1 MRIIAYDLK
10 KPDAAGFVYREVK
23 KMGVAVQVL
32 INNAGFNE
40 CGSFL
45 ETNAQKELDMMW
57 LHMVFVTQM
66 MKLFLPSMVENTL
79 LFKWFVMSPD
89 KVAEIGYKAMMK
101 GKPRVIVGLYNKL
114 LVFSS
119 CILPKQFVDFLGK
132 KMLLC

>member
-1 MRIIAYDLK
+1 
-10 KPDAAGFVYREVK
+10 
-23 KMGVAVQVL
+23 
-32 INNAGFNE
+32 
-40 CGSFL
+40 
-45 ETNAQKELDMMW
+45 MW

-101 GKPRVIVGLYNKL
+101 GKPRVIAGLYNKL
-114 LVFSS
+114 LVFLS